1 MKKGTKIT
9 VFLVSMGLTIG
20 SLIAF
25 VGPRHCGHH
34 GMYNHGSCEQT
45 SGSETHVDSNNETN

>member
-9 VFLVSMGLTIG
+9 VFLISMGLTIG
-20 SLIAF
+20 SLFTI

-34 GMYNHGSCEQT
+34 SMYNHGSCEQT
-45 SGSETHVDSNNETN
+45 GGATIKGNSNNETK